1 MLKLLS
7 ATPSPFARKVRV
19 VLLEK
24 NIPFELKTINPWN
37 MNADIERFNPL
48 GKIPVLITA
57 NNETI
62 YDSRFIIEWI
72 EHNYPDPAVFPTD
85 AKTKFKAQQI
95 QVIADG
101 ICEAVIL
108 LFFENIR
115 PDPQQSK
122 PWSERQIKKISNGLQ
137 ALEQQISNDE
147 FCVDNTFGIAD
158 ISVVSAV
165 DYLSLRFKTY
175 EWRNKFTRISKFVAR
190 QSARQSFIE
199 TMPTPQDI
207 EKSTI

>member
-7 ATPSPFARKVRV
+7 ATPSPFARKVRI

-57 NNETI
+57 NDETI
-62 YDSRFIIEWI
+62 YDSKYIIEWI

-95 QVIADG
+95 KVIADG
-101 ICEAVIL
+101 ICEALIL
-108 LFFENIR
+108 LFFENMR

-122 PWSERQIKKISNGLQ
+122 PWAERQIKKISNGLQ
-137 ALEQQISNDE
+137 ALEQQISNDD

-175 EWRNKFTRISKFVAR
+175 EWRDKFTRISKFVAR
-190 QSARQSFIE
+190 QSARPSVIE
-199 TMPTPQDI
+199 TMPTLQDI

>member
-37 MNADIERFNPL
+37 INADIERFNPL

-62 YDSRFIIEWI
+62 YDSKIIIEWI

>member
-62 YDSRFIIEWI
+62 YDSKFIIEWI

-108 LFFENIR
+108 LFFENMR

-122 PWSERQIKKISNGLQ
+122 PWAERQIKKISNGLQ
-137 ALEQQISNDE
+137 ALEQQISNDD

>member
-1 MLKLLS
+1 
-7 ATPSPFARKVRV
+7 
-19 VLLEK
+19 
-24 NIPFELKTINPWN
+24 
-37 MNADIERFNPL
+37 
-48 GKIPVLITA
+48 
-57 NNETI
+57 
-62 YDSRFIIEWI
+62 
-72 EHNYPDPAVFPTD
+72 VFPTD

-190 QSARQSFIE
+190 QSARQSFTE

>member
-62 YDSRFIIEWI
+62 YDSKFIIELI

-165 DYLSLRFKTY
+165 DYLSLRFKKY
-175 EWRNKFTRISKFVAR
+175 EWRNKLTRISKFVAR

>member
-62 YDSRFIIEWI
+62 YDSKFIIEWI

-175 EWRNKFTRISKFVAR
+175 EWRDKFTRISKFVAR

>member
-57 NNETI
+57 NDETI
-62 YDSRFIIEWI
+62 YDSKIIIEWI

-108 LFFENIR
+108 LFFENMR